1 MNRGRSHGEKLLTSM
16 FPGEQT
22 AISSTA
28 RTQLARDGA
37 AHSGLDPP
45 IANAPQTCLPA
56 NSVEVSRVI
65 DVSSGQMKLNV
76 TEPLAMSSTC

>member
-16 FPGEQT
+16 FPGKQM

-37 AHSGLDPP
+37 THSGLDPP

-56 NSVEVSRVI
+56 NSVEVSLVT
-65 DVSSGQMKLNV
+65 DVLSGQMKLTV
-76 TEPLAMSSTC
+76 TEPLAMYYTC